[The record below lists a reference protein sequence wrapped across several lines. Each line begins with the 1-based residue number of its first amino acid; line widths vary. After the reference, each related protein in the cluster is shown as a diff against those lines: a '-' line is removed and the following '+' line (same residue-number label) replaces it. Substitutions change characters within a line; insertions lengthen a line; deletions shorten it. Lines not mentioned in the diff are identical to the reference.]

1 MENLK
6 SSFKNPITRIGLI
19 LLLISTWSLIWSFD
33 DGGILNHRYFTNQT
47 VFLSFLT
54 LFIWLSPYKNKP
66 WFSYLAGLTLVN
78 LVLTGLTFHF
88 ILDIDRPISLQGHL
102 SHTVIPIFYLGYYF
116 YAMPGF
122 EVKKFYTLLVHPFL
136 YLLVFLITGPL
147 TGFYPYWFLNIETQG
162 LTGVLIFT
170 MGLMMPGFSLLA
182 IILLYFKKK
191 LDQLQIVSQR

>member
-1 MENLK
+1 MKDFLQTL
-6 SSFKNPITRIGLI
+6 KNPVTRTGFF
-19 LLLISTWSLIWSFD
+19 LLLITTWSLIWSLD

-54 LFIWLSPYKNKP
+54 LLIWLSPYKNNP
-66 WFSYLAGLTLVN
+66 WFNYLAALTLVN

-88 ILDIDRPISLQGHL
+88 ILDVDRPITLQGHL

-116 YAMPGF
+116 YAMPGYDL
-122 EVKKFYTLLVHPFL
+122 KKFYRLLVHPFL

-170 MGLMMPGFSLLA
+170 LGLMLPGFSLLSMV
-182 IILLYFKKK
+182 LLFIKKK